1 MLRRDGKNTQ
11 KNGTKKDFHD
21 PDNHSGMIND
31 LELDIL
37 KCEGE
42 WALESIT
49 TNKTSGGDGIPV
61 ELFQN
66 LKDDAVKVLHSI
78 CQQIWKTQQ

>member
-1 MLRRDGKNTQ
+1 
-11 KNGTKKDFHD
+11 
-21 PDNHSGMIND
+21 MIND

-49 TNKTSGGDGIPV
+49 TNKTSGGDGIVTLLAFALIHFVLQDQICLLASYFCIPV
-61 ELFQN
+61 SYRKGHLFWGIGN
-66 LKDDAVKVLHSI
+66 ISSAFMAE
-78 CQQIWKTQQ
+78 